1 MATRSKPAA
10 PGPPLEIASGVFF
23 LEVGRGFMRSNVYF
37 VQSGSSWVLI
47 DAASAHCAPAI
58 RAGAASVF
66 GVDSAPSA
74 ILLTHSHPDHD
85 GSARELATSWRC
97 PVYAHP
103 DELPIACGDIA
114 AIERSASPLDRRLI
128 LPCLRL
134 LGERRM
140 QALVERSSLEGVIR
154 PLDPHDSVPG
164 LPDWELILTP
174 GHTPGHVAFFRP
186 LDRVLITGDA
196 LVTRNLN
203 SLPGALSARPQV
215 AGPPWYTTW
224 DWKLAKRS
232 AVSLAGLRPLVVAGG
247 HGTPMS
253 GPEVGRE
260 RSLAPQ
266 PLDLAGPISSAPCTS
281 RR

>member
-74 ILLTHSHPDHD
+74 ILLTHCHPDHD
-85 GSARELATSWRC
+85 GSARELATVLEMPGLRASGR
-97 PVYAHP
+97 AP
-103 DELPIACGDIA
+103 DRLWGHGRHREVCESVGSPADTAFPAASRDGDGC
-114 AIERSASPLDRRLI
+114 RPLI
-128 LPCLRL
+128 
-134 LGERRM
+134 
-140 QALVERSSLEGVIR
+140 ERSSLEGVIR

-196 LVTRNLN
+196 LVTKDLN
-203 SLPGALSARPQV
+203 SLPGALSGRTQV

-247 HGTPMS
+247 HGRPMS
-253 GPEVGRE
+253 GSEVARSA
-260 RSLAPQ
+260 RSL
-266 PLDLAGPISSAPCTS
+266 LS
-281 RR
+281 RWI

>member
-37 VQSGSSWVLI
+37 VRSGSSWVLI
-47 DAASAHCAPAI
+47 DAASARCAPAI

-103 DELPIACGDIA
+103 DELPIACGDVA
-114 AIERSASPLDRRLI
+114 AIERSANPLDRWLI
-128 LPCLRL
+128 LPSLRL
-134 LGERRM
+134 LGARRM

-186 LDRVLITGDA
+186 LRQGLDHRRRPGDEGSELPPRCPFGKAAGGRTA
-196 LVTRNLN
+196 LVHHVGLE
-203 SLPGALSARPQV
+203 
-215 AGPPWYTTW
+215 AGE
-224 DWKLAKRS
+224 AFGRVSRRS
-232 AVSLAGLRPLVVAGG
+232 AAAGG
-247 HGTPMS
+247 G
-253 GPEVGRE
+253 GRTRQAHE
-260 RSLAPQ
+260 RLRSREALAR
-266 PLDLAGPISSAPCTS
+266 SSAAGSS
-281 RR
+281 RS